1 MRSATPRQS
10 KPGPRLEVLA
20 GTRTVISCIGEPRLS
35 GGVRDNAST
44 MPQCSNAGSG
54 GNRSV
59 ARWRFEVRDW
69 SDKKMNFGWIDARL
83 LRDFQAAATD
93 AYRLCTIEDGWVER
107 FGRDILISFK
117 RVLARERLLAELQS
131 WTSSVGFDL
140 GRIFARFVSRK
151 DEEREPP
158 RLIVGDP
165 AEKLQT
171 IATERHLKFG
181 IDFGTG
187 YSPGLFL
194 DQRENRRYVRHISP
208 KRVLNC
214 FAYTCS
220 FSVSAAYVGAAT
232 FNIDLSKN
240 YLARGRENFAFNCLP
255 TVEHRFIADVVRSV
269 LPRLVR
275 KGEKFDVIIL
285 DPPTF
290 SRAPGGKTFQV
301 EHDFENLLIDVLGLA
316 ERDSHVLLSTNCS
329 ALREHALEVM
339 GRYCLKA
346 TRRAATFHRPSKL
359 LDFPP
364 GAGASSIWLTLR

>member
-1 MRSATPRQS
+1 
-10 KPGPRLEVLA
+10 
-20 GTRTVISCIGEPRLS
+20 
-35 GGVRDNAST
+35 
-44 MPQCSNAGSG
+44 
-54 GNRSV
+54 
-59 ARWRFEVRDW
+59 
-69 SDKKMNFGWIDARL
+69 MNFGWIDARL
-83 LRDFQAAATD
+83 LRDFQAEATD

-131 WTSSVGFDL
+131 WAGSVGFDF
-140 GRIFARFVSRK
+140 GRIFARFVPRK
-151 DEEREPP
+151 GEEREPP
-158 RLIVGDP
+158 RLIAGDP
-165 AEKLQT
+165 AENLQT

-194 DQRENRRYVRHISP
+194 DQRENRRYVRHITP
-208 KRVLNC
+208 QRLLNC

-232 FNIDLSKN
+232 LNIDLSKKS
-240 YLARGRENFAFNCLP
+240 LARGRENFALNSLP
-255 TVEHRFIADVVRSV
+255 TIEHRFIADDVRAV

-290 SRAPGGKTFQV
+290 SRSPRGKRFQV
-301 EHDFENLLIDVLGLA
+301 EHDFEDLLIGALGVA

-339 GRYCLKA
+339 ARYCLKA
-346 TRRAATFHRPSKL
+346 TRRAATFHRSSRL
-359 LDFPP
+359 SDFPP
-364 GAGASSIWLTLR
+364 GAGASSIWLALR